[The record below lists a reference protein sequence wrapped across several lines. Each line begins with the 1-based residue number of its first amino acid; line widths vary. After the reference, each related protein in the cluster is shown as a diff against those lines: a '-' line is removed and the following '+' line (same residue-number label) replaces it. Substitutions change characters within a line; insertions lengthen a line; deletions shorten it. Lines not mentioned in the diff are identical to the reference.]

1 MDVIIGLGT
10 ILFGL
15 AAAAFGVH
23 RLMNTSEAIRAMRH
37 DSEAMATQ
45 ASAEVLQLENALDA
59 MTRRLEDRKANA
71 KELAEKLSDV
81 GDLLSPEAREKR
93 PPIYIANDRRNK
105 GDPEF
110 RARIFNQRL
119 TGDWR
124 MGREYVVW
132 AKDEEFARRA
142 FETKFPPAGGYSIED
157 VRRSRDPL

>member
-1 MDVIIGLGT
+1 MDVIIGLGM

-15 AAAAFGVH
+15 AAAGFGVH
-23 RLMNTSEAIRAMRH
+23 RLMHTSEAIRAMRN
-37 DSEAMATQ
+37 DSEAMAGQ

-59 MTRRLEDRKANA
+59 ISRRLEDRKASA
-71 KELAEKLSDV
+71 KELAEKLADV

-110 RARIFNQRL
+110 RAKVSNQRL
-119 TGDWR
+119 AGDWR

-132 AKDEEFARRA
+132 AKDEEVARRA
-142 FETKFPPAGGYSIED
+142 FETKFPPAGSFVIED
-157 VRRSRDPL
+157 VRRARDPL